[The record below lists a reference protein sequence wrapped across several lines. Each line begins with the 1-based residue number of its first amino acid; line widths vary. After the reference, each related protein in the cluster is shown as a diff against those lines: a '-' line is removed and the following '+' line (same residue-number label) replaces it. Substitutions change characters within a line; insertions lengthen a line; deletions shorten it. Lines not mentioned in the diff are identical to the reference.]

1 MASLDLGADYPNPLT
16 DDVLAAADVV
26 VSMDCGDAC
35 AIYPG
40 KRYLDRT
47 LDDPQ
52 GSNSRDGPLH
62 PRRPGHQGPKFVAR
76 VDHSR
81 SCLSPICFLSLL
93 TKGSHFTS
101 ITPSELFVC
110 VHNAGR
116 SQMAAGFL
124 SRLARRCDE
133 GPLRRK
139 RPHRQLKSDAVEA
152 MAEVGIDTRR
162 KHRKS
167 SPPMPCKPQMW

>member
-1 MASLDLGADYPNPLT
+1 MGRFPYGSQRLLTSSTAAIRLVSSADGSVASLDLGADYPNPLT

-62 PRRPGHQGPKFVAR
+62 PRRLGHQGPT
-76 VDHSR
+76 
-81 SCLSPICFLSLL
+81 LL
-93 TKGSHFTS
+93 RELT
-101 ITPSELFVC
+101 TPVPACPHLLPVPP
-110 VHNAGR
+110 
-116 SQMAAGFL
+116 
-124 SRLARRCDE
+124 DE
-133 GPLRRK
+133 GISLHVHHPQRVLRLRVQRRTLADGRRFPLAPR
-139 RPHRQLKSDAVEA
+139 
-152 MAEVGIDTRR
+152 
-162 KHRKS
+162 
-167 SPPMPCKPQMW
+167 